1 MAGWRKLCAQFYL
14 CTDLRAVVAKRVHIV
29 RKTHPTVFKI
39 GSCFFELKTWLQI
52 SDSDTFRFLP
62 PFTVLAFSFGT
73 FAWCIQCV
81 RMIVDS
87 KERIIKIYL
96 SLIKYFLFNHVHVL
110 CVSVKTFVF
119 YYMVIYL
126 SISGILCKLYLQIF
140 FDISKQIQICIFS
153 FKNIYTF

>member
-1 MAGWRKLCAQFYL
+1 MCTILLVHRFTGGGCQKGTYCTENSSYSLQDWKLLLWIKNMITDFWFWYL
-14 CTDLRAVVAKRVHIV
+14 SLSAPLYR
-29 RKTHPTVFKI
+29 
-39 GSCFFELKTWLQI
+39 SCFQQSPI
-52 SDSDTFRFLP
+52 
-62 PFTVLAFSFGT
+62 GT
-73 FAWCIQCV
+73 FAWCMQCV

>member
-1 MAGWRKLCAQFYL
+1 MCTILLVHRFTGGGCQKGTYCTENSSYSLQNWKLL
-14 CTDLRAVVAKRVHIV
+14 LWI
-29 RKTHPTVFKI
+29 
-39 GSCFFELKTWLQI
+39 TWLQI

-96 SLIKYFLFNHVHVL
+96 RLIKYFLFNHVHVL